1 MGDLERR
8 VQTLEAKVKV
18 LEETL
23 ETLKDMH
30 LSEQMQDYIQA
41 REKTLKIVGLVNS
54 VSEQPSLDF
63 EQEQEKL
70 EIVQTAKKTV
80 DQQIAEAL
88 QHAGAFSEDLP
99 SDPRY
104 FNYEVESGPVIN
116 SLWERTEKSAKLA
129 GFIGNGLKITAYTGF
144 DSKRVIVPN
153 EIDGR
158 PVISIGAKAFMNAT
172 VSEVILPKSLKGIL
186 SGAFYGCKNLKH
198 IDLPDS
204 VVYMGCY
211 CFAKSGLE
219 NFNCPRAL
227 GIIPLACFE
236 DCTALRKVNLGN
248 HVSKISLDAFQKC
261 INLSSISLPESL
273 LEVDS
278 GCFSATKISTII
290 FPSNVKEISKDTFYN
305 KWRHT
310 TTSVTCVFLG
320 KDTTIYGAAQPR
332 NVSLIYCLPGS
343 KIQQIAREYGI
354 PMRPLSEFR
363 MEGLYE

>member
-1 MGDLERR
+1 MDDLERR

-63 EQEQEKL
+63 EQEQKQL

-99 SDPRY
+99 SDPSY
-104 FNYEVESGPVIN
+104 FNYEVESDPVIN

-144 DSKRVIVPN
+144 DAKRVIIPN

-172 VSEVILPKSLKGIL
+172 VSEVILPKSLKAIL
-186 SGAFYGCKNLKH
+186 SGAFHGCKDLKH

-204 VVYMGCY
+204 IVYMGDY
-211 CFAKSGLE
+211 CFAGSGLTD
-219 NFNCPRAL
+219 FTCPSTL
-227 GIIPLACFE
+227 EIIPYACFS
-236 DCTALRKVNLGN
+236 DCTELKKVILGN
-248 HVSKISLDAFQKC
+248 HVTKIGEYAFQNC
-261 INLSSISLPESL
+261 SNLHSISLPESL
-273 LEVDS
+273 LAVGS
-278 GCFSATKISTII
+278 CAFVGTQISTII
-290 FPSNVKEISKDTFYN
+290 FPSNVKEISADAFDYY
-305 KWRHT
+305 RE
-310 TTSVTCVFLG
+310 VVCVFLG
-320 KDTTIYGAAQPR
+320 KDTTVCDYGFSA
-332 NVSLIYCLPGS
+332 SLIYCLPGS
-343 KIQQIAREYGI
+343 KIQQIAREHGV